1 MNLKLQRALSV
12 FPVFDWYLNI
22 RYNPW
27 KIPSRHRNIALL
39 EHTFLYGSL
48 GFVASFLFGFKY
60 AILLFIVL
68 AIITTL
74 IEILL
79 AMKGIKPWNFLKGKK
94 KTYVYSLFLCMITNV
109 LIYYTIGGLFAL
121 YLNI

>member
-1 MNLKLQRALSV
+1 MNLKMQRALTV
-12 FPVFDWYLNI
+12 FPAFDWYLNI

-27 KIPSRHRNIALL
+27 KIPSEHRNIALL
-39 EHTFLYGSL
+39 EHTFLYGSF

-68 AIITTL
+68 AIIITP

-79 AMKGIKPWNFLKGKK
+79 AVKGIKPWNFLKGKK
-94 KTYVYSLFLCMITNV
+94 RNYVYSLFLCMITNV
-109 LIYYTIGGLFAL
+109 LIYYIIGCSFTL
-121 YLNI
+121 YF

>member
-1 MNLKLQRALSV
+1 MNLKLRRALTV
-12 FPVFDWYLNI
+12 FPVFDWYISI

-39 EHTFLYGSL
+39 EHTFLYGLL
-48 GFVASFLFGFKY
+48 GFVASFIFGFKY

-68 AIITTL
+68 AIITTP

-109 LIYYTIGGLFAL
+109 LIYYTIGSLFAS
-121 YLNI
+121 I